1 MEDWWQ
7 EQIQNLNKKVE
18 IFEKKEDKKRFEK
31 RNNIVIIG
39 LSLEEKKRGGNS
51 RRLDKG
57 KTRNKHD
64 TQAVQVFR
72 KERNVIVITM
82 ESWQNKKNI
91 IMKKNI
97 LSTRRETERIFLNND
112 LT

>member
-39 LSLEEKKRGGNS
+39 LSLEEKK
-51 RRLDKG
+51 
-57 KTRNKHD
+57 
-64 TQAVQVFR
+64 
-72 KERNVIVITM
+72 EEEIVEDLIKAKLGINTIPRQYKSL
-82 ESWQNKKNI
+82 E
-91 IMKKNI
+91 
-97 LSTRRETERIFLNND
+97 RRET
-112 LT
+112 